1 MKIAIIGSGMS
12 GLACANRLAQAGM
25 APTVFDKGRGI
36 GGRMATRRADGG
48 FQFDHGAQIIPCDS
62 AGFQA
67 LLDDARASGHVADWN
82 TSDGAS
88 HAVGTPGMMA
98 LAKSLATDLDLHQTT
113 EITSVTRSAAG
124 WDLTADQSLGT
135 FDRVVC
141 TAPVPQTIKLVGGAL
156 TEPLDCVTYAPSLT
170 LMVALNR
177 RIDAPATQTNPTDAL
192 AWIAHDSAKPGRS
205 TENCW
210 VAQASADWS
219 ATHLE
224 LDKDEIA
231 TRMLDLFLTH
241 HRLDASD
248 VAFATGHR
256 WRYALVT
263 EPLGQPYV
271 KSHNGT
277 LYAGGDWC
285 LGPRIEHAWQSGTSI
300 ADDILRAA

>member
-12 GLACANRLAQAGM
+12 GLACANRLSKAGLT
-25 APTVFDKGRGI
+25 PTVFDKGRGI

-48 FQFDHGAQIIPCDS
+48 FQFDHGAQIIPS
-62 AGFQA
+62 ETEGFRA
-67 LLDDARASGHVADWN
+67 LLEEAKAAGHVADWD
-82 TSDGAS
+82 SGDGKP
-88 HAVGTPGMMA
+88 HVVGTPGMTA
-98 LAKSLATDLDLHQTT
+98 LTKYLAHGLDLHQQT
-113 EITSVTRSAAG
+113 EVTSVTQTNAG
-124 WDLTADQSLGT
+124 WELTADQPLGI
-135 FDRVVC
+135 FDHVVC
-141 TAPVPQTIKLVGGAL
+141 TAPVPQTNKLVGPAL
-156 TEPLDCVTYAPSLT
+156 SDPLDRVVYAPSLT
-170 LMVALNR
+170 LMVALKR
-177 RIDAPATQTNPTDAL
+177 PLDAPATQTNPTDAL

-224 LDKDEIA
+224 LSKDEIA

-241 HRLDASD
+241 HRLDATD
-248 VAFATGHR
+248 VAYATAHR

-271 KSHNGT
+271 KSHDGT

-285 LGPRIEHAWQSGTSI
+285 LGPRIEHAWQSGTAI
-300 ADDILRAA
+300 ADDILRSA

>member
-48 FQFDHGAQIIPCDS
+48 FQFDHGAQMIPCDS

-67 LLDDARASGHVADWN
+67 SLDEARASGHVADWN
-82 TSDGAS
+82 TGDGAS
-88 HAVGTPGMMA
+88 HAVGTPGMTA
-98 LAKSLATDLDLHQTT
+98 LAKSLATDLDLRQAT
-113 EITSVTRSAAG
+113 EITSVTRSVAG
-124 WDLTADQSLGT
+124 WDLTADQPLGT

-141 TAPVPQTIKLVGGAL
+141 TAPVPQTIKLVGHAL
-156 TEPLDCVTYAPSLT
+156 AEPLDCVTYAPSLT

-192 AWIAHDSAKPGRS
+192 AWIAHDSTKPGRK
-205 TENCW
+205 TQNCW
-210 VAQASADWS
+210 VAQASAEWS
-219 ATHLE
+219 VARLE
-224 LDKDEIA
+224 LSKDEIA
-231 TRMLDLFLTH
+231 ALMLDIFLAH
-241 HRLDASD
+241 HNLAATD
-248 VAFATGHR
+248 VAYATAHR

-263 EPLGQPYV
+263 QPLGQAFA
-271 KSHNGT
+271 KSPDGT

-285 LGPRIEHAWQSGTSI
+285 LGPRIEHAWQSGTAI